1 MIVGF
6 VVALKAEAR
15 TLTKRPVLPETCV
28 HLPGPALLRLAGM
41 GPDRARRAA
50 DALVAEGATAL
61 ISWGCAGGLQESI
74 PPGTLILP
82 DKILTSDQT
91 ILPVDISWRERFL
104 HPLQKHVNITAGPLI
119 ENPNVLCGPPEKTAL
134 FERSGALAVDMESA
148 AVARVAAA
156 AQLPFLAVRAVSDSA
171 TTSIPAPFLNATDA
185 FGRVRLLKLLIGLA
199 RRPHAL
205 PNLIRVG
212 LSFRAAQNTLT
223 KVARLTGPQ
232 LLGP

>member
-1 MIVGF
+1 LTVGF

-15 TLTKRPVLPETCV
+15 SLTKRAVFPYKSVR
-28 HLPGPALLRLAGM
+28 LPGSALLRLAGM

-50 DALVAEGATAL
+50 DALVVEGATAL

-74 PPGTLILP
+74 LSGTLILP
-82 DKILTSDQT
+82 DRILASDQT
-91 ILPVDISWRERFL
+91 TLPVDKSWRERLL
-104 HPLQKHVNITAGPLI
+104 HRLQEHLDIMTGPLI
-119 ENPNVLCGPPEKTAL
+119 ESPSVLRSPPEKTAL

-148 AVARVAAA
+148 AIAQVAAA

-171 TTSIPAPFLNATDA
+171 TLAIPPPVLNATDA
-185 FGRVRLLKLLIGLA
+185 FGRVRLLHLFTSLA
-199 RRPHAL
+199 RRPHLL

-212 LSFRAAQNTLT
+212 LSFHAAQNTLT

-232 LLGP
+232 LLAP